1 MGAGVAYRVVSWIES
16 RLFGSEEGVHVAN
29 REAVSELQETRGEL
43 SWIGLGWV
51 GFRLDGLLLPLLR
64 LNAFGVNAVFD
75 WGLGLGVG
83 VTTDHWPL
91 TTMMEI
97 IVRWSKQTHE
107 SLTTILFYSML
118 SNWISEFFPCDTYSV
133 RGLCFLTKLSVFQL
147 CNFTGVSY
155 LTH

>member
-91 TTMMEI
+91 
-97 IVRWSKQTHE
+97 WWK
-107 SLTTILFYSML
+107 
-118 SNWISEFFPCDTYSV
+118 
-133 RGLCFLTKLSVFQL
+133 
-147 CNFTGVSY
+147 
-155 LTH
+155 